1 MSGEPAASGAAA
13 QPGMRQYAIPG
24 AAPYWCY
31 VFLSANIAVFALQ
44 QALGWWLDAR
54 WPLVIQALG
63 AKVNAAIIA
72 GQYWRFVTP
81 LFLHGNLVHVAV
93 NCYTLYII
101 GPEVE
106 KAFGHVRFA
115 ALYMLAGVCS
125 ILASFLFTDANSV
138 GASGALFGLIGALAV
153 YLLRNRAAFGAL
165 GKRRLQNIGSTL
177 LLNLGLGLLPFIDGW
192 AHAGGLAGGA
202 ALAAVIAPRWVL
214 QPGADSGQPQV
225 VDGNRAGT
233 AWWVLP
239 AASAAVALAAVL
251 AARLAR

>member
-1 MSGEPAASGAAA
+1 MSEEPAASGPAA
-13 QPGMRQYAIPG
+13 QPSTRQYAIPG
-24 AAPYWCY
+24 APPFWCR
-31 VFLSANIAVFALQ
+31 VFLFANIAVFALQ
-44 QALGWWLDAR
+44 QVLGWGLDAR

-72 GQYWRFVTP
+72 GQYWRFVTA

-106 KAFGHVRFA
+106 AAFGHLRFA
-115 ALYMLAGVCS
+115 ALYLLAGVCS
-125 ILASFLFTDANSV
+125 ILASFLLTDANSV
-138 GASGALFGLIGALAV
+138 GASGALFGLMGALAV

-177 LLNLGLGLLPFIDGW
+177 LLNLGLGLLPFIDSW

-202 ALAAVIAPRWVL
+202 ALAAVIAPHWAL
-214 QPGADSGQPQV
+214 EPDTAGGQPQV
-225 VDGNRAGT
+225 VDGNRSGT

-239 AASAAVALAAVL
+239 AAAAAVAAAVVL
-251 AARLAR
+251 AVRLAR

>member
-1 MSGEPAASGAAA
+1 MSELPAASGPAA
-13 QPGMRQYAIPG
+13 QPNTRQHAVPS
-24 AAPYWCY
+24 APPFWCR
-31 VFLSANIAVFALQ
+31 VFLFANIAVFVLQ

-54 WPLVIQALG
+54 WPLIVQALG
-63 AKVNAAIIA
+63 AKVNAAIIV

-106 KAFGHVRFA
+106 AAFGHARFA

-153 YLLRNRAAFGAL
+153 YLLRNRAAFGTM

-177 LLNLGLGLLPFIDGW
+177 LLNLGLGLLPFIDSW

-202 ALAAVIAPRWVL
+202 ALAAVIAPRWQL
-214 QPGADSGQPQV
+214 ELNAASGQAQV

-233 AWWVLP
+233 VWWVLP
-239 AASAAVALAAVL
+239 AAAAALACAAVL
-251 AARLAR
+251 AAQLAR